1 MSKCHVSALFGAA
14 LVDETNVAMFRT
26 APSQLF
32 KSSMHVYDSMFN
44 DLNLAISGT
53 APSQ

>member
-32 KSSMHVYDSMFN
+32 KSSHVYDSMFN